1 VHLVRDAFPDAR
13 HRAALTRRVRVI
25 GCGNPDAGDD
35 AVGLLAVRAA
45 RAALE
50 AMPGVEV
57 VEAGTG
63 LNVVH
68 LLEDVDA
75 VVVVDAV
82 RSSGGGRGP
91 GEIVRA
97 EAGPDGLPIEIGS
110 SLSSHGLGLAEAVG
124 LSAALG
130 EAPRVVFLGIEAAEV
145 AAGQP
150 LSAAVSAALP
160 ALVERLVGEAERL
173 MESSTST

>member
-1 VHLVRDAFPDAR
+1 VRDPLPDAG
-13 HRAALTRRVRVI
+13 HRAALTRRIRVI
-25 GCGNPDAGDD
+25 GCGNPEAGDD
-35 AVGLLAVRAA
+35 AAGLLSVRAA

-50 AMPGVEV
+50 AMPNVEV
-57 VEAGTG
+57 VEAGSG

-82 RSSGGGRGP
+82 RSPGGDRTP

-97 EAGPDGLPIEIGS
+97 EAGPDGLPAAIGS

-124 LSAALG
+124 LAVALG

-160 ALVERLVGEAERL
+160 ELVERLVGEAERL
-173 MESSTST
+173 MESSTGT